1 MLDSATLFIA
11 SIAVDFG
18 LAVYFWSLWIGDR
31 RQPIALWIAAS
42 TSSATLGSLCVT
54 LRDIAPNIVTI
65 WAGQLCFINVFV
77 FLWVAVRLVHGRQRP
92 GVMLWAGAA
101 IWTLLCLFPPIFQSE
116 NLRSTCVTVIYA
128 AYCLT
133 MCGEMLRGGMRRQ
146 RLSRAL
152 TAGLLF
158 ILAASSLALTI
169 YTAFNQE
176 AFSPVQRSQPLA
188 ALWLLLFLVIYIVLI
203 VAVTTLELSNEAE
216 RQRQV
221 AATDGLTGLMN
232 RRAFMETAQGHAAA
246 QCDIALLLLDIDH
259 FKRINDR
266 WGHAAG
272 DRALTRFATALSQ
285 ATDQEVA
292 GDGEQRPLIARL
304 GGEEFVCM
312 LVGPDARKAEKVG
325 ERIRAM
331 VERGGYANDGFGMT
345 VSIGVAA
352 SFAGACD
359 VDELLLS
366 ADRALYRAKDGGR
379 NRVEHEEQGLVV
391 SLDATSRTAKAM

>member
-11 SIAVDFG
+11 SIVIDFG

-42 TSSATLGSLCVT
+42 TSSATLGSLCVA
-54 LRDIAPNIVTI
+54 LRDIAPNFVTI
-65 WAGQLCFINVFV
+65 WAGQVCFINVFA
-77 FLWVAVRLVHGRQRP
+77 FLWVAIRHVHGRQMPRT
-92 GVMLWAGAA
+92 MLWLGAA
-101 IWTLLCLFPPIFQSE
+101 IWTLLCFFPPIFQSE

-133 MCGEMLRGGMRRQ
+133 MCGEMLRAGVRRQ

-158 ILAASSLALTI
+158 ILAVSSLALTI
-169 YTAFNQE
+169 YTALSHD
-176 AFSPVQRSQPLA
+176 AFSPVQQSQPLA

-203 VAVTTLELSNEAE
+203 VAVTTLELGNEAE

-221 AATDGLTGLMN
+221 AATDALTGLMN
-232 RRAFMETAQGHAAA
+232 RRAFMERAQADGTGRS
-246 QCDIALLLLDIDH
+246 DLALLLLDIDH

-272 DRALTRFATALSQ
+272 DRALTRFATVLSQ
-285 ATDQEVA
+285 AADRYAIGVQVP
-292 GDGEQRPLIARL
+292 RPLIARL
-304 GGEEFVCM
+304 GGEEFVC
-312 LVGPDARKAEKVG
+312 LVEGLHASTAEELG
-325 ERIRAM
+325 ELIRIM
-331 VERGGYANDGFGMT
+331 VERNGVAEGGFSMT
-345 VSIGVAA
+345 VSIGIAG
-352 SFAGACD
+352 SLAGACG

-366 ADRALYRAKDGGR
+366 ADRALYRAKERGR
-379 NRVEHEEQGLVV
+379 NRVECEEMRRM
-391 SLDATSRTAKAM
+391 ATSMEAA